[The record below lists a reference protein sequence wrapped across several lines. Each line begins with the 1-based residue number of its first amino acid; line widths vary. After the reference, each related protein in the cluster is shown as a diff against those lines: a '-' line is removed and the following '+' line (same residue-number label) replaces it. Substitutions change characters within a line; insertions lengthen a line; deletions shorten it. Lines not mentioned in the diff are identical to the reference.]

1 MQCAVLAMALSL
13 STIGQCPGSVQVGW
27 QRPAVYSTGYS
38 GSYAGGYYAGTGY
51 STPYVARNM
60 GLFNG
65 GGPLRGLS
73 RLANVPRSLFGGRF
87 RAYSGGM
94 ASYAPTTA
102 GYATPVTG
110 YTTQMYT
117 MPTASYA
124 SPSYPMPMTTYSSP
138 TYGAPVTSTPIY
150 ESTMPIGSGTPGTLT
165 TGTPGATTYSS
176 AYGRPAVIPSN
187 VAPGQ
192 SGNQLG
198 NTNSGLNNVI
208 TGAERMV
215 SPNAPGAAPAPSTSA
230 PPPVP
235 TPTP

>member
-13 STIGQCPGSVQVGW
+13 STTGQCPGSVQVGW
-27 QRPAVYSTGYS
+27 QGPAVYSTGYS

-51 STPYVARNM
+51 STPYVARNQ
-60 GLFNG
+60 GIFN

-73 RLANVPRSLFGGRF
+73 RLANLPRSLFGGRY

-94 ASYAPTTA
+94 VSYVPTSS
-102 GYATPVTG
+102 GYAMPVTG
-110 YTTQMYT
+110 YATQMYT
-117 MPTASYA
+117 MPMASYT
-124 SPSYPMPMTTYSSP
+124 SPSYAMPVTTYATP
-138 TYGAPVTSTPIY
+138 TYATPVTSTPIY
-150 ESTMPIGSGTPGTLT
+150 ESTMPISSGTPGTLT

-176 AYGRPAVIPSN
+176 AYGRPAVMPSN
-187 VAPGQ
+187 VVPAQTAPGTNIPGTP

-198 NTNSGLNNVI
+198 I
-208 TGAERMV
+208 
-215 SPNAPGAAPAPSTSA
+215 APAPSTSA